1 MGSLWLWMQFFFS
14 LIRLVAEQAKISVR
28 TKVSDWRRK
37 KGLILCQSYLLIG
50 HGSSLDLF
58 AYLFCALQV
67 ILSSRT
73 EESNNHVVS
82 EERYPSKDSQRA
94 SSAVCE
100 LSSIVPLFSFLFLFP
115 TLTIAI
121 ICARSYDSQQ
131 RKKFGLLEKHKD
143 YVLRARAFHQKED
156 TLRRLRE
163 KAASR
168 NPDEFYFKMVNTRMV
183 DGIHRPKSEANKYT
197 PEELMLMK
205 TQDIG
210 YVLQKVQS
218 EKKKIERLNSA
229 LHTLDHQPENKHVYY
244 AEDREEVKEIQS
256 RQLEK
261 QDSLT
266 SVKVPGRIKKKTAAS
281 YRELEARQKR
291 VQNLEKL
298 YSDMAL
304 QKELQK
310 SGRKRRLREDEIVQ
324 PTSRPVYKWR
334 TERKR

>member
-1 MGSLWLWMQFFFS
+1 M
-14 LIRLVAEQAKISVR
+14 
-28 TKVSDWRRK
+28 
-37 KGLILCQSYLLIG
+37 
-50 HGSSLDLF
+50 SSLRN
-58 AYLFCALQV
+58 A
-67 ILSSRT
+67 IPRRT
-73 EESNNHVVS
+73 HK
-82 EERYPSKDSQRA
+82 ERAQPQ
-94 SSAVCE
+94 E
-100 LSSIVPLFSFLFLFP
+100 
-115 TLTIAI
+115 
-121 ICARSYDSQQ
+121 
-131 RKKFGLLEKHKD
+131 RKRFGLLEKHKD

-156 TLRRLRE
+156 TLTRLRE

-218 EKKKIERLNSA
+218 EKKKIEKLNSA

-244 AEDREEVKEIQS
+244 AEDREEVQEIQS
-256 RQLEK
+256 RQLENN
-261 QDSLT
+261 DSLA

-291 VQNLEKL
+291 VQGLEKL

-324 PTSRPVYKWR
+324 PTSRPWLDPGNRLIQRNCAVPSTFWVF
-334 TERKR
+334 ERRKEVSVGICLDSNPL